1 MYTVNGC
8 LFVVITCV
16 SFQVWQAATEDERS
30 RYKQFSD
37 TLASLE
43 ELWYT
48 LWGFYTPPIFICAG
62 ISRRA
67 LIYIVGFYTP
77 PIFICAGISKRTLMS
92 DIHCGVFI
100 PPQSLIYPFSLFSPS
115 DQGLKRNML
124 LEFWFWNICALKM
137 SASAK
142 PWWQQSLR
150 ARKEIFWNFGSE
162 IFVPQYQHQQNYD
175 GNNHPGRR
183 RTQIGPGWKIRR
195 KKWLYFIFELN
206 IILYFN
212 VVLYFIFYIWIE
224 RDFIFEHF
232 IHFILDNIW
241 CQTDCDD
248 VRIW

>member
-48 LWGFYTPPIFICAG
+48 LWGFYTPPIF
-62 ISRRA
+62 RW
-67 LIYIVGFYTP
+67 
-77 PIFICAGISKRTLMS
+77 AGISKRTLMS

-124 LEFWFWNICALKM
+124 LEFWFWNVCALKI

-142 PWWQQSLR
+142 PWWQQPLR
-150 ARKEIFWNFGSE
+150 ARKEIFWNFGTE
-162 IFVPQYQHQQNYD
+162 IFVPQYLKISASAKPWWQQSHREEEDSDWTWVEDKKEEVIISY
-175 GNNHPGRR
+175 
-183 RTQIGPGWKIRR
+183 IRIEHN
-195 KKWLYFIFELN
+195 FIFQRG
-206 IILYFN
+206 
-212 VVLYFIFYIWIE
+212 FIFYILYLNWTW
-224 RDFIFEHF
+224 FYFWTF
-232 IHFILDNIW
+232 YTFYTW
-241 CQTDCDD
+241 
-248 VRIW
+248 